1 MKRQLPKRHD
11 LAPLLKFK
19 KPTLLA
25 EGAAAGRRR

>member
-19 KPTLLA
+19 QPTWSPRS
-25 EGAAAGRRR
+25 AGWPGR

>member
-19 KPTLLA
+19 KPMMSPKRA
-25 EGAAAGRRR
+25 SARRRR